1 MKSKLLNKSF
11 RDIENKDWQDEIPS
25 ENDSYVFRKA
35 YELYYKKL
43 KDFTDE
49 DFRFIIGQN
58 HYLDNVIPLAI
69 DVLRANPFAEGD
81 FYPGS
86 LLENVL
92 KSDSNYWKNHP
103 NERKEVEEIFLKNL
117 KELDALEVTDEIKYD
132 IKNAF
137 EEFFN
142 I

>member
-1 MKSKLLNKSF
+1 MKHLNKTF
-11 RDIENKDWQDEIPS
+11 RDISGKDWPKNEIPTD
-25 ENDSYVFRKA
+25 EDSNVVRKS
-35 YELYYKKL
+35 YELYYKKI
-43 KDFTDE
+43 DEFTDE
-49 DFRFIIGQN
+49 DLRFAIGQQWN
-58 HYLDNVIPLAI
+58 LKYIIPLAI
-69 DVLRANPFAEGD
+69 DILRDNPFAEGD

-92 KSDSNYWKNHP
+92 KSDRNYWKGHP
-103 NERKEVEEIFLKNL
+103 NERKAIEEIFLKNL
-117 KELDALEVTDEIKYD
+117 KSLDKLEVTDEIKYD